1 MSIGAVLDISVCTKS
16 LAMFFHRHSAYGS
29 KPISRRRIPMRA
41 ALMQRGRIWVD
52 TVPDPVPQTGEVLVK
67 TRACGICG
75 SDLHA
80 ARHTDAFVATSRE
93 AGGAFKLTTF
103 EPVVLG
109 HEFSAE
115 IVDYGPATPHDV
127 AVGTVVCSVPMLAR
141 TQPLAVGYSA
151 EIPGGFGEYMVLSR
165 SLLLPVPNGTP
176 DTHAALTE
184 PMAVGLHAVNKA
196 RLTGREA
203 ILVLGCGP
211 VGLAIITVLSQRGVA
226 LIVAADFSPRRREL
240 AIGQGAHVALDP
252 RETSAFDSPE
262 IKRGDDVVIFECIGV
277 PGSIDKIFL
286 AAPHDA
292 RIVVVGVCL
301 EMDHSR
307 PLIAINKELAVQYVL
322 GYSLDEFRQTLHNI
336 ADGSF
341 DVAPLITA
349 RVGLDQVATSFEL
362 LRDPE
367 QHAKILV
374 EPWRA

>member
-1 MSIGAVLDISVCTKS
+1 
-16 LAMFFHRHSAYGS
+16 
-29 KPISRRRIPMRA
+29 MRA
-41 ALMQRGRIWVD
+41 ALMQRGKIWVD
-52 TVPDPVPQTGEVLVK
+52 TVPDPVPQAGEVLVK

-103 EPVVLG
+103 DPVVLG

-115 IVDYGPATPHDV
+115 IVDYGPNTPHDV
-127 AVGTVVCSVPMLAR
+127 AVGSIVCSVPMLAR
-141 TQPLAVGYSA
+141 AQPLAVGYSS
-151 EIPGGFGEYMVLSR
+151 ETPGGFAQYMVLSR

-176 DTHAALTE
+176 DTHAAMTE

-196 RLTGREA
+196 RLSGREA

-211 VGLAIITVLSQRGVA
+211 VGLAIITALRQRGA
-226 LIVAADFSPRRREL
+226 APIVAADFSPRRREL
-240 AIGQGAHVALDP
+240 ALSQGAHVAIDP
-252 RETSAFDSPE
+252 KESSAFDVAE
-262 IKRGDDVVIFECIGV
+262 AKRGDEVVIFECIGV
-277 PGSIDKIFL
+277 PGSIDRIFL
-286 AAPHDA
+286 AAPRNA

-307 PLIAINKELAVQYVL
+307 PLIAINKELSVQYVL
-322 GYSLDEFRQTLHNI
+322 GYSLDEFGQTLRNI
-336 ADGSF
+336 AEGSF
-341 DVAPLITA
+341 DVAPLITG
-349 RVGLDQVATSFEL
+349 RVGLDAVAQSFDA

-367 QHAKILV
+367 RHAKILV

>member
-1 MSIGAVLDISVCTKS
+1 
-16 LAMFFHRHSAYGS
+16 
-29 KPISRRRIPMRA
+29 MRA

-103 EPVVLG
+103 DPVVLG

-115 IVDYGPATPHDV
+115 LVDYGPNTPHDL
-127 AVGTVVCSVPMLAR
+127 AVGQLVCSVPMLAR
-141 TQPLAVGYSA
+141 ANPLAVGYSN
-151 EIPGGFGEYMVLSR
+151 ETPGGFAEYMVLSR

-196 RLTGREA
+196 RLAGNEA

-211 VGLAIITVLSQRGVA
+211 VGLAIVTALRQRGA
-226 LIVAADFSPRRREL
+226 GPIVAADYSPRRREL
-240 AIGQGAHVALDP
+240 ALGQGAHLTIDP
-252 RETSAFDSPE
+252 KESSAFDAQE
-262 IKRGDDVVIFECIGV
+262 LKRSRDVVIFECIGV

-286 AAPHDA
+286 AAPQNA

-301 EMDHSR
+301 EMDHAR
-307 PLIAINKELAVQYVL
+307 PLIAINKELSVQYVL

-341 DVAPLITA
+341 DVAPLISA
-349 RVGLDQVATSFEL
+349 RVGLDAVASSFEA

-367 QHAKILV
+367 RHAKILV
-374 EPWRA
+374 EPWRQ